1 MEAYNVLETGV
12 LQISFVQ
19 RVPDVQE
26 EWIACL
32 EDVLTNAKTN
42 QIVSETRTVFK
53 VVVFPKIQTVPEEL
67 NAFISKV
74 VTKEPVGTD
83 ANMTENAN
91 LICFAVMD
99 FVLMGQFVK
108 IPKTVIEANM
118 SYVSVEIVKN
128 RNQISFVQ
136 LTNVAPK
143 DWYV

>member
-1 MEAYNVLETGV
+1 MEVYNVLETGV

-32 EDVLTNAKTN
+32 ADVLTNAKTN
-42 QIVSETRTVFK
+42 QIVSETKTVSK

-83 ANMTENAN
+83 ANMTENVS
-91 LICFAVMD
+91 LICFAAMD
-99 FVLMGQFVK
+99 FVLTGQFVK
-108 IPKTVIEANM
+108 TLKTVIEANM

-128 RNQISFVQ
+128 RNQICFVH
-136 LTNVAPK
+136 LTNVVPK
-143 DWYV
+143 D